1 MIIQYLILK
10 ILIQKNDSYKN
21 SKIAEKII
29 EGLIK
34 KNNEILSL
42 ISERGI
48 RVSSK
53 ILNEKYKER
62 IRDNKFN
69 DYVIYASFG
78 NEGYITPNLYWS
90 PGVIAP
96 MYILGKYWTDYSNS
110 FARPEI
116 FARFSYGRAINE
128 SLVED
133 FGICRFYRGV
143 YEPVLDRLYKEITGR
158 DLDKNLY
165 KEIVEY
171 SIKANVEPVLWES
184 KRAMDLVSTM
194 CRELNSKDWK
204 FERYE
209 DYVEWWKRFKESLDK
224 YLGLKK

>member
-1 MIIQYLILK
+1 
-10 ILIQKNDSYKN
+10 
-21 SKIAEKII
+21 
-29 EGLIK
+29 
-34 KNNEILSL
+34 
-42 ISERGI
+42 
-48 RVSSK
+48 
-53 ILNEKYKER
+53 
-62 IRDNKFN
+62 
-69 DYVIYASFG
+69 
-78 NEGYITPNLYWS
+78 
-90 PGVIAP
+90 

-133 FGICRFYRGV
+133 LGIRRFYRGV

-184 KRAMDLVSTM
+184 KRAMDLASTM
-194 CRELNSKDWK
+194 CRELNSKD
-204 FERYE
+204 
-209 DYVEWWKRFKESLDK
+209 
-224 YLGLKK
+224 